1 MKSIKYFYGDKVEL
15 DTIIKFNQS
24 ISEKRFPIGK
34 ELQIVLSLNFADWF
48 LCSTAE
54 SWTSCLDLKSSHQ
67 SAFWASLPGLIIDK
81 NRALVYITDGTKK
94 EFCGIT
100 TDKFITRSW
109 ILLNIFCSHYAQKPV
124 CDYYKRVTSTGT
136 EETGL
141 AQFDNECVVCHWY
154 GSDGVLKTGK
164 TTTTDLGYTE
174 GECTQGIYQK

>member
-1 MKSIKYFYGDKVEL
+1 MKKIYYLAVLGCLVMILSSCGQQSSTSTSIMKEGQDIQKKVQQANAGLVVPANLKKCGPEAIYF
-15 DTIIKFNQS
+15 T
-24 ISEKRFPIGK
+24 EK
-34 ELQIVLSLNFADWF
+34 N
-48 LCSTAE
+48 E
-54 SWTSCLDLKSSHQ
+54 SGMLYD
-67 SAFWASLPGLIIDK
+67 
-81 NRALVYITDGTKK
+81 
-94 EFCGIT
+94 
-100 TDKFITRSW
+100 
-109 ILLNIFCSHYAQKPV
+109 CSHYAQKPV